1 MKERIYD
8 SVVQLTKQG
17 KIQKSNAQ
25 FISEKLKV
33 SRNIV
38 SQYLNEYY
46 NDGIFLK
53 INTRPVIFVH
63 LASLEEQYRIHISC
77 NICASVE
84 EFEKMIENEKKK
96 DFEYLIVT
104 LCKVL

>member
-33 SRNIV
+33 SRNNCVTV
-38 SQYLNEYY
+38 S
-46 NDGIFLK
+46 
-53 INTRPVIFVH
+53 
-63 LASLEEQYRIHISC
+63 
-77 NICASVE
+77 
-84 EFEKMIENEKKK
+84 
-96 DFEYLIVT
+96 
-104 LCKVL
+104 

>member
-1 MKERIYD
+1 MM
-8 SVVQLTKQG
+8 V
-17 KIQKSNAQ
+17 
-25 FISEKLKV
+25 
-33 SRNIV
+33 
-38 SQYLNEYY
+38 
-46 NDGIFLK
+46 IFLK

-96 DFEYLIVT
+96 DFEYLIGYNDSLQSVVDTCKATISYPPKGLPFFT
-104 LCKVL
+104 LWTNRNWKKQNSINYI